1 MNSFDINERENESQR
16 AIERCGES
24 KSSMIR
30 STDKSKL
37 HIIVL
42 ETELIYIELKMVLSR
57 LYQFWPTVE
66 TRQLPSLVCLNNKC
80 FDFKLIIHILI
91 LIVLNLDQLD
101 LGTSGFY
108 KMPFSTN

>member
-16 AIERCGES
+16 AIESCGES

-66 TRQLPSLVCLNNKC
+66 TRQLPSL
-80 FDFKLIIHILI
+80 I
-91 LIVLNLDQLD
+91 D
-101 LGTSGFY
+101 L
-108 KMPFSTN
+108 

>member
-1 MNSFDINERENESQR
+1 MREHFSTCKRAEYSFRTALHSPDFVERTMNSFDINERENERQR
-16 AIERCGES
+16 AIESCGES

-66 TRQLPSLVCLNNKC
+66 TRQLPSLRPNC
-80 FDFKLIIHILI
+80 
-91 LIVLNLDQLD
+91 
-101 LGTSGFY
+101 G
-108 KMPFSTN
+108 